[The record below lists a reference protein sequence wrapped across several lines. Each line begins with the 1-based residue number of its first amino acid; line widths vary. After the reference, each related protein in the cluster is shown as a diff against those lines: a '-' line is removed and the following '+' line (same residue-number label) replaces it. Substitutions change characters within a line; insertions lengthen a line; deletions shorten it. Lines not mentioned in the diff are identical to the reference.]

1 MMSMRKHSRA
11 NDGGTVPA
19 DSALGALSAGIAQW
33 AKKEGPNETAIPGLL
48 LVRYTGP
55 TRPHP
60 AMYDPCVCVA
70 AQGAKRVLLGGDV
83 FIYKPGNFLISSL
96 NLPTVAQ
103 ITQASPKVPFLG
115 LVLKLDP
122 REITQLMVDGS
133 LPAPRAPKAAR
144 GMANGVM
151 TPPLMTAIQRLVDLL
166 AEPKDIPILAPVI
179 RKEIAYRLLT
189 SDQGARLR
197 QVALAGSHGHQVA
210 QAIEW
215 LKTKFSEPFSVEDL
229 AGRVHM
235 SPSAFHHHFRAL
247 TAMSPL
253 QYQKWLRLSEAR
265 RLMLTENMNA
275 GTAALRVGY
284 ESPSQFSREYRRL
297 FEKPPLQ
304 DITSLRET
312 AGGARA

>member
-1 MMSMRKHSRA
+1 MADMRKHSRA
-11 NDGGTVPA
+11 NDDGVSTA
-19 DSALGALSAGIAQW
+19 DPALGTLRDGIAQW
-33 AKKEGPNETAIPGLL
+33 AKNEGPNETAIPGLL

-55 TRPHP
+55 TRPNP
-60 AMYDPCVCVA
+60 AMYEPCVCVA

-83 FIYKPGNFLISSL
+83 FVYKPGNFLISSL

-103 ITQASPKVPFLG
+103 ITKASRETPFLG
-115 LVLKLDP
+115 LVLKLNA

-133 LPAPRAPKAAR
+133 LPPPRAPKADR

-151 TPPLMTAIQRLVDLL
+151 TPPLMTALQRLVDLL
-166 AEPKDIPILAPVI
+166 AEPRDIPILAPVI
-179 RKEIAYRLLT
+179 RKEITYRLLM

-197 QVALAGSHGHQVA
+197 QVALAGSHGHQIA
-210 QAIEW
+210 RAIER
-215 LKTKFSEPFSVEDL
+215 LKIEYAEPLSVEEL
-229 AGRVHM
+229 AESVHM
-235 SPSAFHHHFRAL
+235 SPSAFHHHFRVL

-265 RLMLTENMNA
+265 RLMLAENMNA

-304 DITSLRET
+304 DITKLRLA
-312 AGGARA
+312 AGQARP